1 MRELTLVCDYL
12 LLSSGGSPPQIRAI
26 ADHVK
31 DRLAAAGFILLR
43 REGYAVGRWVLLDY
57 GDLIVHVFHPHER
70 SFYALERLWGDAPVL
85 RPADGEVLLAHN
97 A

>member
-1 MRELTLVCDYL
+1 MRELTLICDYML
-12 LLSSGGSPPQIRAI
+12 LASGDSFPQIKAI

-31 DRLAAAGFILLR
+31 DRLAAAGFVMLR
-43 REGYAVGRWVLLDY
+43 REGYATGRWVLLDY

-85 RPADGEVLLAHN
+85 RPDGGVLLAHN

>member
-1 MRELTLVCDYL
+1 MRELTLVCDYML
-12 LLSSGGSPPQIRAI
+12 LASGESSPQIRAI

-31 DRLAAAGFILLR
+31 DRLAAAGFIQLR

-57 GDLIVHVFHPHER
+57 GDLLVHVFHPHER

-85 RPADGEVLLAHN
+85 RPAGEVLLVHN